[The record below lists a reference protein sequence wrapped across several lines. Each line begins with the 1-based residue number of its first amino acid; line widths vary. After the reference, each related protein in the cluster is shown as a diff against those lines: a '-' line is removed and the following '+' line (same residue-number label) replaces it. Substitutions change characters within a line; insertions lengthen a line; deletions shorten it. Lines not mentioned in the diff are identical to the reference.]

1 METKSLLFGITGF
14 ILGGLLVSVAAT
26 TFDKPADDMS
36 MDAMVK
42 KLEDKRGDR
51 FDEQFLTDM
60 IVHHE
65 AAVDMAKL
73 AGTQAKHAEIKTLS
87 KEIIAAQERE
97 IDEMKQWQRE
107 WGYQN
112 TDHMNH

>member
-1 METKSLLFGITGF
+1 METKPLLFGIVGF

-26 TFDKPADDMS
+26 TFDKPANDMS
-36 MDAMVK
+36 MDDMVK
-42 KLEDKRGDR
+42 KLEDKKGDR

-65 AAVDMAKL
+65 GAVDMAKL
-73 AGTQAKHAEIKTLS
+73 AEKQAKHAEVKALS
-87 KEIIAAQERE
+87 KEIITAQEKE
-97 IDEMKQWQRE
+97 IKEMKQWQQE

>member
-1 METKSLLFGITGF
+1 METKSLLFGIIGF
-14 ILGGLLVSVAAT
+14 LLGGLLVSVAAT

-36 MDAMVK
+36 MDSMTASLKDK
-42 KLEDKRGDR
+42 KGDK
-51 FDEQFLTDM
+51 FDAEFLTNM

-65 AAVDMAKL
+65 AAVDMAGL
-73 AGTQAKHAEIKTLS
+73 AANNAKHPEIKELS
-87 KEIIAAQERE
+87 ENIISAQEQE
-97 IDEMKQWQRE
+97 IHTMKQWQTE